1 MSIPKSSLFVYTV
14 YSNLWTL
21 RQWKSNKV
29 TILCS
34 NPNCWISNVPKSTN
48 ITDDA
53 KTGHKNFSHTGRWFE
68 INNVKYKYDE
78 ETSKKMHTAA
88 FRFRFFA
95 TIVPYISNISS
106 MFGEFALQKCI
117 WCPKGIREPIYMPV
131 CVLVRFLYLCT
142 TSDVIHAIHLI
153 EFEQLYSFFLICC
166 LFLVKRLLDQR

>member
-1 MSIPKSSLFVYTV
+1 
-14 YSNLWTL
+14 
-21 RQWKSNKV
+21 
-29 TILCS
+29 
-34 NPNCWISNVPKSTN
+34 
-48 ITDDA
+48 
-53 KTGHKNFSHTGRWFE
+53 
-68 INNVKYKYDE
+68 
-78 ETSKKMHTAA
+78 MHTAA

-166 LFLVKRLLDQR
+166 LFLVKRLLDQRQLCTIDTSDYRRNICFRRENCFVEYYRFFFKYVCSHVDNIGATQSSLGPICRSYFLFVCMVRVRLCYTSTNRTALAFKKN